1 MIKYIVKADV
11 KEQLAKDYLKR
22 HEIYLLH
29 YGKKSSDKMNFS

>member
-22 HEIYLLH
+22 HENISSTLWKNWQ
-29 YGKKSSDKMNFS
+29 KKR

>member
-22 HEIYLLH
+22 HENIIWR
-29 YGKKSSDKMNFS
+29 KQPQIQAK

>member
-22 HEIYLLH
+22 HENI
-29 YGKKSSDKMNFS
+29 SSTL

>member
-22 HEIYLLH
+22 HENNIFYIME
-29 YGKKSSDKMNFS
+29 KIKATR